1 MPSILLRSCD
11 DMDFSVDT
19 EIAKRSVTIKDMLEN
34 LGIEED
40 SDTPVPIMN
49 VRGEVLERVIE
60 WCDHH
65 REDPVT
71 PEGQEPS
78 KDNKNIDLTEWD
90 AKFTGVHNKEIDQD
104 TLNDILLAANFLE
117 IQELLLTCCK
127 AIAQKIKMLSVE
139 EIRREFNIRNDYT
152 KEEEEQVRRENE
164 WCMDR

>member
-1 MPSILLRSCD
+1 MPRKYNLALMHGFKLRFMHLEKRPLLGHILPKFEVLKIRCWKELCIHSWHLTKCPPCRNFD
-11 DMDFSVDT
+11 DLLLFFDDFASPT
-19 EIAKRSVTIKDMLEN
+19 LQ
-34 LGIEED
+34 D

-49 VRGEVLERVIE
+49 VRGEVLKRVIE

-117 IQELLLTCCK
+117 IQ
-127 AIAQKIKMLSVE
+127 A
-139 EIRREFNIRNDYT
+139 
-152 KEEEEQVRRENE
+152 
-164 WCMDR
+164 

>member
-1 MPSILLRSCD
+1 MHLWHLTKCPPCRIFYYLLLFFE
-11 DMDFSVDT
+11 DFASPT
-19 EIAKRSVTIKDMLEN
+19 LQ
-34 LGIEED
+34 D
-40 SDTPVPIMN
+40 SDIPVPIMN

-117 IQELLLTCCK
+117 IQ
-127 AIAQKIKMLSVE
+127 A
-139 EIRREFNIRNDYT
+139 
-152 KEEEEQVRRENE
+152 
-164 WCMDR
+164 